1 VTVLNRVFTP
11 DPAKV
16 EYARRVVEAYEEG
29 VRRGTASVN
38 LDGKMVDV
46 PVYKRAQVILARA
59 DLVAET
65 ERRKADAPRRNA

>member
-1 VTVLNRVFTP
+1 
-11 DPAKV
+11 
-16 EYARRVVEAYEEG
+16 

-65 ERRKADAPRRNA
+65 ERRKADALRRNA